1 MATIE
6 DFECPLA
13 VPHHVE
19 VTGSRWSE
27 IKEAY
32 IAGQE
37 VQIGDKTYKNTD
49 DIVIFI
55 KDE

>member
-27 IKEAY
+27 IKDDY
-32 IAGQE
+32 IAG
-37 VQIGDKTYKNTD
+37 
-49 DIVIFI
+49 
-55 KDE
+55 